1 MRRGDAG
8 IGDIPRR
15 HAKETA
21 LKQEAVPTPTAAD
34 PHQPENN
41 RFSALS
47 RRAASG
53 ISNLIGGILLERRL
67 RR

>member
-8 IGDIPRR
+8 IGDISRR
-15 HAKETA
+15 HANETA

-47 RRAASG
+47 RRAAPG
-53 ISNLIGGILLERRL
+53 ISNSTLETPSERRL